1 MLIVFRGFQEVKTV
15 RKEQSLRPQHNG
27 APPGRERDKGNC
39 RPTIAEDGRQLR
51 RCSGSSSTKR
61 IKDSEEYSRRSH
73 SFHGPFGLCSMFR
86 SRRIPAKLTRGEDCA
101 QKPEIALVL
110 TRQLRN
116 LHEMRLEGNTRFR
129 AHDIVDKSWTCSSAN
144 LAWGLLQGRA
154 SPYDQTLCNISS
166 LIWRFTS
173 ASAS

>member
-1 MLIVFRGFQEVKTV
+1 MRIKVSPVRLGSAEALRQQSGHSNNLVTGMLIVFRGFQEVKTV
-15 RKEQSLRPQHNG
+15 RKEQILRPQHNCV
-27 APPGRERDKGNC
+27 PPGRERDKGNC
-39 RPTIAEDGRQLR
+39 RPTIAENGRQLR

-86 SRRIPAKLTRGEDCA
+86 SRRIPAKLTRGDCA

-116 LHEMRLEGNTRFR
+116 LLAGAEEVTLHLPILRGEDETCGPARGEM
-129 AHDIVDKSWTCSSAN
+129 I
-144 LAWGLLQGRA
+144 
-154 SPYDQTLCNISS
+154 
-166 LIWRFTS
+166 
-173 ASAS
+173 